1 MNSYAL
7 SALSTAITSI
17 LLGFYVYFRN
27 RRISINKIFCLL
39 TLSIFIWS
47 IGVCL
52 TVSASNPKTAIFWGK
67 IIYVGAILIIPFF
80 MLYVF
85 VLLDKRKE
93 KKRIL
98 FFTCIIT
105 FIFFMMNFT
114 NLLVG
119 GVITKPPSYEYR
131 YDVSPGKILPLFYL
145 FFMISISYAH
155 YELIKVYRTSF
166 GLKRNQLKYVL
177 LASIIGFLGGLSTA
191 LPVFNINIYPF
202 GSYFISLYVFLL
214 GYAIVKHR
222 LMDITIVFKKGVTYA
237 YASLLLLIPL
247 FLSVIY
253 GQKATF
259 KAVNYPFSIFILA
272 AIVIAAYFF
281 PKVKVRAEKTVE
293 QFIFKNKY
301 DYKKTISDLSKV
313 MVSILNTNDLCK
325 EIITTTTDAMMVEKV
340 SIYIFDE
347 EKGFYELYESIGLKK
362 EEMVS
367 SYHKEDPIFRWIEEH
382 KEIFIREELERYTTN
397 AEVLAVAGIMRQMES
412 EICIP
417 LITKQ
422 KLIGIIN
429 LGKKGRGEMYNHEDL
444 ELLTTLSNQ
453 AAIAIEN
460 ATLYEN
466 LSKAKVQ
473 MQRADRLAS
482 LGTLTAGLAHEIRN
496 PLVAIKTFTQLLPG
510 RFDDDEFRN
519 HFLNVTAGEVD
530 RISSLVN
537 ELLEFARPSQ
547 PNLNKEDLNQIVEKM
562 LLLVATESRKKNL
575 QIIREFHEY
584 LPPVVMDKEQMKQV
598 FLNILLNAIDA
609 TPENGT
615 ITVGT
620 KLVERNG
627 YQDFA
632 QIIVRDTGK
641 GIPKEDLD
649 RIFTPF
655 YTTKHQGSGL
665 GLSISHQI
673 VQEHHGS
680 IEVKSEEGKGTTFYV
695 NLSINPLLAQRG
707 RTMEAMK

>member
-1 MNSYAL
+1 MINSL
-7 SALSTAITSI
+7 SLPSI
-17 LLGFYVYFRN
+17 IIVISSFFLGIFVLLKN
-27 RRISINKIFCLL
+27 RKATINRIFFLMC
-39 TLSIFIWS
+39 LSIAIWS
-47 IGVCL
+47 FGFVRTI
-52 TVSASNPKTAIFWGK
+52 TAYNEEAALFWGK
-67 IIYVGAILIIPFF
+67 FLYIGAIFVPIFFLHFILSFLNRNQKKKGLIISDILLSVFFLILISTSWLIKGVTPFKPY
-80 MLYVF
+80 LYYDVPGKAYPLF
-85 VLLDKRKE
+85 VLFFFGY
-93 KKRIL
+93 IL
-98 FFTCIIT
+98 
-105 FIFFMMNFT
+105 
-114 NLLVG
+114 
-119 GVITKPPSYEYR
+119 
-131 YDVSPGKILPLFYL
+131 
-145 FFMISISYAH
+145 YAH
-155 YELIKVYRTSF
+155 YELIKGYKTFS
-166 GLKRNQLKYVL
+166 GLKRNQVKYIL
-177 LASIIGFLGGLSTA
+177 AASIIGFSGAFLVF
-191 LPVFNINIYPF
+191 LPVYGINIYPF
-202 GSYFISLYVFLL
+202 GGYLIAIFPIIIT
-214 GYAIVKHR
+214 YAIVKHR
-222 LMDITIVFKKGVTYA
+222 LMDINIVFKKGVTYA

-247 FLSVIY
+247 FILVIY
-253 GQKATF
+253 GQQATF
-259 KAVNYPFSIFILA
+259 KAVNYPFSIFILG

-281 PKVKVRAEKTVE
+281 PRVKVRAEKTVE

-301 DYKKTISDLSKV
+301 DYKKTISDLSKA

-325 EIITTTTDAMMVEKV
+325 EIIITTTDAMMVEKA

-347 EKGFYELYESIGLKK
+347 EKGFYELYESIGLTK
-362 EEMVS
+362 EEMVP
-367 SYHKEDPIFRWIEEH
+367 SYHKEDPIFRWIGEH
-382 KEIFIREELERYTTN
+382 KEIFIGEELERYSN
-397 AEVLAVAGIMRQMES
+397 DAEVLAVVERMNQMKS

-429 LGKKGRGEMYNHEDL
+429 LGMKGRGEMYTHEDL

-453 AAIAIEN
+453 ASIAIEN
-460 ATLYEN
+460 ANLYED

-496 PLVAIKTFTQLLPG
+496 PLVAIKTFTQLLPE

-575 QIIREFHEY
+575 QIIRDFQEY
-584 LPPVVMDKEQMKQV
+584 LPPVVLDKEQIKQV
-598 FLNILLNAIDA
+598 FLNIILNAIDA
-609 TPENGT
+609 TPENGI

-620 KLVERNG
+620 RFVKKDG

-632 QIIVRDTGK
+632 QIVVRDTGK

-665 GLSISHQI
+665 GLAISHQI
-673 VQEHHGS
+673 IQEHHGS
-680 IEVKSEEGKGTTFYV
+680 IEVESEENQGTTFYV
-695 NLSINPLLAQRG
+695 NLSINPFFAQRG
-707 RTMEAMK
+707 RTMGVIK

>member
-1 MNSYAL
+1 MLETYIASSFIITFFSIFLGTFVYLRDRKNIINFTFFLL
-7 SALSTAITSI
+7 SVSIAIWS
-17 LLGFYVYFRN
+17 LGFMITITAPDKTMGLFGVR
-27 RRISINKIFCLL
+27 FCN
-39 TLSIFIWS
+39 I
-47 IGVCL
+47 
-52 TVSASNPKTAIFWGK
+52 
-67 IIYVGAILIIPFF
+67 GAILIPVFF
-80 MLYVF
+80 LHF
-85 VLLDKRKE
+85 ILALLKIIELKRK
-93 KKRIL
+93 IL
-98 FFTCIIT
+98 YLAYAID
-105 FIFFMMNFT
+105 FIMLILNFT
-114 NLLVG
+114 ELY
-119 GVITKPPSYEYR
+119 TKDVAPKLIFKYLAIPGILYPLYILMFFSYI
-131 YDVSPGKILPLFYL
+131 G
-145 FFMISISYAH
+145 YAY
-155 YELIKVYRTSF
+155 YEL
-166 GLKRNQLKYVL
+166 LKGYKQSSGIERNQIKYVL
-177 LASIIGFLGGLSTA
+177 VASIIGFGGAITIL
-191 LPVFNINIYPF
+191 LPVFNINVYPF
-202 GSYFISLYVFLL
+202 GYLFVFLNSVVIT
-214 GYAIVKHR
+214 YAIVKHR
-222 LMDITIVFKKGVTYA
+222 LMDINIVFKKGVTYA

-247 FLSVIY
+247 FILVIY
-253 GQKATF
+253 GQQVTF
-259 KAVNYPFSIFILA
+259 KSVNYPFSLFILG

-281 PKVKVRAEKTVE
+281 PKVKVRAEKTIE

-301 DYKKTISDLSKV
+301 DYRKTISDLSKA
-313 MVSILNTNDLCK
+313 MVTILNTNELCE
-325 EIITTTTDAMMVEKV
+325 EIITTTTEAMMVEKA
-340 SIYIFDE
+340 SIFIINE
-347 EKGFYELYESIGLKK
+347 EENCYQLQGFKGINTEKIIT
-362 EEMVS
+362 
-367 SYHKEDPIFRWIEEH
+367 SYHKEDSFLKWVESY
-382 KEIFIREELERYTTN
+382 KETFIREELEGYTID
-397 AEVLAVAGIMRQMES
+397 ADALAVAGIMRQMES

-444 ELLTTLSNQ
+444 ELLATLSNQ

-460 ATLYEN
+460 AKLYED

-473 MQRADRLAS
+473 MQRADRLAA

-496 PLVAIKTFTQLLPG
+496 PLVAIKTFTQLLPE
-510 RFDDDEFRN
+510 RFDDNEFRN

-547 PNLNKEDLNQIVEKM
+547 PNLNKEDLNQIVDKM
-562 LLLVATESRKKNL
+562 LLLVTTELRKKNL
-575 QIIREFHEY
+575 QIVKEFYEY

-620 KLVERNG
+620 RLVERNG

-632 QIIVRDTGK
+632 QIIVRDTGR

-649 RIFTPF
+649 RIFIPF

-665 GLSISHQI
+665 GLAISHQI

-680 IEVKSEEGKGTTFYV
+680 IEVESEEGQGTTFCV

-707 RTMEAMK
+707 RTMEAIK